1 MMGGRNFFE
10 EGGTYE
16 PFIQNHGKSKGRD
29 GLGST
34 LDTRHSD
41 TNLTLALRDA
51 RMHIETRA
59 DAGRRCIEIKLTT
72 QLFLEEI
79 IKWML

>member
-1 MMGGRNFFE
+1 M
-10 EGGTYE
+10 
-16 PFIQNHGKSKGRD
+16 
-29 GLGST
+29 GST

-41 TNLTLALRDA
+41 TNLTLAVRDA

-59 DAGRRCIEIKLTT
+59 DAGRRRIEIKLTT

>member
-1 MMGGRNFFE
+1 MGGRNFFE

-41 TNLTLALRDA
+41 TNLTLAVRDA
-51 RMHIETRA
+51 RVHIETR
-59 DAGRRCIEIKLTT
+59 GESRSRLHEIKLTT
-72 QLFLEEI
+72 QLFWRKL
-79 IKWML
+79 

>member
-1 MMGGRNFFE
+1 M
-10 EGGTYE
+10 
-16 PFIQNHGKSKGRD
+16 
-29 GLGST
+29 GST

-41 TNLTLALRDA
+41 PNLTLAVRDA
-51 RMHIETRA
+51 RMHIETHAESRS
-59 DAGRRCIEIKLTT
+59 RCIEIKLTT